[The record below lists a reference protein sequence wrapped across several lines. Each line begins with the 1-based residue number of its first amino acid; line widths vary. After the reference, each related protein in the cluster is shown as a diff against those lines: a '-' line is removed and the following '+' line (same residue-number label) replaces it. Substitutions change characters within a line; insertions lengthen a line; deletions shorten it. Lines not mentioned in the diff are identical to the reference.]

1 MKLHQFVV
9 AVALT
14 ASGLSHAA
22 KDDVLATV
30 NGANLT
36 QEMFDAYA
44 RQRGTDDAAAVSAD
58 RKQKLLEELIN
69 RELLYRAAEEKKLNT
84 REDIAAELESARLN
98 IMASAAVRWELEMKG
113 GLTEEKLREGYD
125 KFIKELPLLE
135 YKTRHLLVDSEDKAK
150 ELIAELD
157 KGADFAK
164 LLSAH
169 GAGAVEGGE
178 LDWFQ
183 PGDMLDSF
191 ADATMKLKKGEYT
204 KTPVQ
209 TQYGWHVVQLQDTRK
224 LTPPPFEEVK
234 EQIRASTRNAVIEAY
249 INGLRAK
256 SKIEIK

>member
-1 MKLHQFVV
+1 MKFRHLLV
-9 AVALT
+9 AAALA

-30 NGANLT
+30 NSTKIT

-44 RQRGTDDAAAVSAD
+44 RQRGTDDAASVPAD

-69 RELLYRAAEEKKLNT
+69 RELLYRAAAEKKLDT
-84 REDIAAELESARLN
+84 REDIAAELESARMN
-98 IMASAAVRWELEMKG
+98 IMASAAVRWELDMKG
-113 GLTEEKLREGYD
+113 GSTEEKLHEGYD
-125 KFIKELPLLE
+125 KFIKELPMLE

-169 GAGAVEGGE
+169 GAGTVEGGE

-183 PGDMLDSF
+183 PGDMLQSF
-191 ADATMKLKKGEYT
+191 SDATVKLNKGEYT

-224 LTPPPFEEVK
+224 LTPPSFDEVK
-234 EQIRASTRNAVIEAY
+234 EQIRTSTRNAVIESY
-249 INGLRAK
+249 INDLRAK